1 MKRAPAR
8 TATPPAAKT
17 RRQKRPLDNL
27 LALQESGAIYRA
39 LVEMT
44 GTGYVILDTA
54 GLVEDAN
61 AAYVR
66 LTGRRSL
73 EEVLGRS
80 VVEWTAEHDR
90 DRNAAEVREC
100 FARGCVRH
108 LEVDYVDA
116 AGVRTP
122 VEINATV
129 VQTRRGPRILT
140 LCRDISERRR
150 YEDELQRAERL
161 ESIGVLAGGI
171 AHDFN
176 NILVGIT
183 GNISLAGLRL
193 DEPDAVREL
202 LAEAERAAFRARDL
216 TQQLLTFARGGTP
229 VRRAAAVQELIRESS
244 AFVLRGSPVTARFD
258 LPADLWPVEID
269 TGQISQVIQNIVL
282 NAAQAMSDGG
292 RILVAAR
299 NVEEGAEPAGRR
311 RRGRLVRISISD
323 RGPGI
328 PPENLR
334 RIFDPYFTTKE
345 KGSGLGLAVAY
356 SIVRRHDGEITV
368 ESDAAKGSTFHV
380 FLPASKRGPA
390 NVASRADGRFAGR
403 GRVLVMDDDDL
414 ARSVAVR
421 LFRAIGFDAVPAT
434 DGDEAVGRFATAKKA
449 GQPFDLAFLDL
460 TVPGGMGG
468 LECLAR
474 LRELDPSVRVIV
486 SSGYAA
492 APVMADPARYG
503 VAGVLA
509 KPYRLEDIE
518 ALLHRL

>member
-1 MKRAPAR
+1 M
-8 TATPPAAKT
+8 
-17 RRQKRPLDNL
+17 DNL
-27 LALQESGAIYRA
+27 LSLRESGATYRA
-39 LVEMT
+39 LVETT

-54 GLVEDAN
+54 GNVEDAN
-61 AAYVR
+61 AEYVR

-73 EEVLGRS
+73 NDVLGRS
-80 VVEWTAEHDR
+80 VVEWTAAHDR
-90 DRNAAEVREC
+90 ERNAAEVREC
-100 FARGCVRH
+100 FARGFVRH
-108 LEVDYVDA
+108 LEIDYVDG
-116 AGVRTP
+116 AGIQTP
-122 VEINATV
+122 VELNATV
-129 VQTRRGPRILT
+129 VKTRRGPRILT
-140 LCRDISERRR
+140 LCRDISQRRR
-150 YEDELQRAERL
+150 FEDELQRAERL

-183 GNISLAGLRL
+183 GNLSLAGLRL
-193 DEPDAVREL
+193 DEPEAVREL
-202 LAEAERAAFRARDL
+202 LGEAERAAFRARDL
-216 TQQLLTFARGGTP
+216 TQQLLTFARGGPP
-229 VRRAAAVQELIRESS
+229 VRRAAAVPELIRESA

-258 LPADLWPVEID
+258 LPDDLWPVEVD

-282 NAAQAMSDGG
+282 NAAQAMPGGG
-292 RILVAAR
+292 RVVVSAR
-299 NVEEGAEPAGRR
+299 NMEPGAAGSR
-311 RRGRLVRISISD
+311 RRGRRVRISIAD

-356 SIVRRHDGEITV
+356 SIVRRHDGELTV
-368 ESDAAKGSTFHV
+368 ESDAERGSTFHV
-380 FLPASKRGPA
+380 FLPATERGPA
-390 NVASRADGRFAGR
+390 AVPARVAGRFAGR

-421 LFRAIGFDAVPAT
+421 LFRAMGFDAMPAA
-434 DGDEAVGRFATAKKA
+434 DGSEAVGRFSAAKDA

-468 LECLAR
+468 LECVTR
-474 LRELDPSVRVIV
+474 LRALDPSVRVIV

-518 ALLHRL
+518 AVLRRL